1 TQKYVLYFCSHCARY
16 MPALAPETFGF
27 RGAASCRANR
37 KSTSCTFALTARGT
51 CPRLLRKPSVSAAR
65 HPAALTAKVRPVL
78 LLSLRAVHARAC
90 SGNLRFPRRGILP
103 HQLQKRLVRI
113 CLNGRPGGNRTPNLR
128 FWRPPLCQ
136 LSYW

>member
-65 HPAALTAKVRPVL
+65 HPAAPTAKTPRANLPKWQARRESNPQPAVL
-78 LLSLRAVHARAC
+78 ETAALPIELL
-90 SGNLRFPRRGILP
+90 
-103 HQLQKRLVRI
+103 
-113 CLNGRPGGNRTPNLR
+113 
-128 FWRPPLCQ
+128 
-136 LSYW
+136 